1 MLIASR
7 AVGVAAE
14 TGAPLPEVPVL
25 KPLHDMGVVFREGKL
40 VMIAGPSSGGKSMLA
55 QYIVAM
61 MNVPTLY
68 LAADMDP
75 DESISRLIATFS
87 GIPTDEVR
95 EDMMSYVGFLEDCNI
110 QFCFQENPSVDD
122 IYLELDAYVE
132 AWDHWP
138 VLIVVDNLMDV
149 DAGDESYQGQ
159 LFIMQELRNI
169 AKRTGACVIVLAHT
183 QSEAGSDYGK
193 PQPRN
198 KILNKVDQKPQLIF
212 TLGRDEDLFRIA
224 VVKDRNSRATDP
236 TAKRFIT
243 IRWHGDTASYTN
255 KDGYGQL
262 RWRRKWAGE

>member
-1 MLIASR
+1 
-7 AVGVAAE
+7 
-14 TGAPLPEVPVL
+14 
-25 KPLHDMGVVFREGKL
+25 MGVVFREGKL

-87 GIPTDEVR
+87 GVPTEEVR
-95 EDMMSYVGFLEDCNI
+95 ENMTDYAGFLEDCHI
-110 QFCFQENPSVDD
+110 QFCFQENPSVND

-132 AWDHWP
+132 AWDRWP
-138 VLIVVDNLMDV
+138 VVIVVDNLMDV

-183 QSEAGSDYGK
+183 QSEQGSDYGK

-212 TLGRDEDLFRIA
+212 TLGREGDLFRIA
-224 VVKDRNSRATDP
+224 VVKDRNSKATDP

-243 IRWHGDTASYTN
+243 IRWHGDTASFSEFDADWHRYQT
-255 KDGYGQL
+255 
-262 RWRRKWAGE
+262 GESA